1 MELLYKGKT
10 KDIYTLDNKTVR
22 LLFKDDMTGKDGQF
36 DPGENQVDLTVEGAG
51 KSGLALSQFF
61 FEKIKEANYPTHYIT
76 ANLEDGTMDVKK
88 ASVFGQGLE
97 IICRFKAT
105 GSFIRRYGDYIKD
118 GAKLDAYTEI
128 SLKSDERGDPF
139 ITKEAL
145 VALDILTDNEYDQLI
160 ALTKNISNLIQNILA
175 ESGLELYD
183 IKLEFGR
190 DQETGEIILIDEI
203 SGGNMRVYKDNQV
216 LFPLDINQYVL

>member
-10 KDIYTLDNKTVR
+10 KDIYTLDDKTVR

-61 FEKIKEANYPTHYIT
+61 FDKIKEANYPTHYIT
-76 ANLEDGTMDVKK
+76 ANLEDRTMDVKK

-145 VALDILTDNEYDQLI
+145 VALDILSENEYDQLI

>member
-10 KDIYTLDNKTVR
+10 KDIYTLDDKTVR

-145 VALDILTDNEYDQLI
+145 VALDILSENEYDQLI